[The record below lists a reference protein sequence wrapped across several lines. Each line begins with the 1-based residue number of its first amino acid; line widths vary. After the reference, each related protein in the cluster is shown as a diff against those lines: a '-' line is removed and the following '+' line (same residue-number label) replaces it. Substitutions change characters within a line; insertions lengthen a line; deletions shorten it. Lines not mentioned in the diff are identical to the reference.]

1 MNKLTTAGAV
11 LLATTSLAAAGGI
24 DRSNQ
29 FIGPLFEAGGET
41 GSYVQLS
48 IGKVDPTTT
57 FSAGASSADTIL
69 PSYISSSFAIK
80 SDLSEKLS
88 FGVIVDAPFGVE
100 VNYTG
105 TAIDPAL
112 NPFRDPSEEPA
123 PAPQADLSTQAIT
136 GLLRYKLNE
145 NFSVHAGI
153 RGLSVDGYV
162 VSTRG
167 ILTASNDRNWGY
179 VAGVAYER
187 PDIAMRIAVT
197 YNSEIDNVLSGT
209 LNRSG
214 IGDFTVTTPESI
226 NVEFQTGIAADTLLF
241 GTMRYAKYDGF
252 NLTTTEGV
260 NFVTFTNDTL
270 DYSIGLGRRLSE
282 KYSVA
287 ATYSKGEAGA
297 RPGTTPLAPTNG
309 SDTIGL
315 AATYTEGNMKLTAGV
330 SYGKLG
336 DQDVGAF
343 QYRDAS
349 VVGFGL
355 RLGYNF

>member
-69 PSYISSSFAIK
+69 PTYISSSFAIK

-100 VNYTG
+100 VDYTG
-105 TAIDPAL
+105 TALDAAPGV
-112 NPFRDPSEEPA
+112 S

-136 GLLRYKLNE
+136 GLLRYKINE

-153 RGLSVDGYV
+153 RGLSVDGHV
-162 VSTRG
+162 INDQG

-187 PDIAMRIAVT
+187 SDIAMRIAIT
-197 YNSEIDNVLSGT
+197 YNGEIDNDMAGT
-209 LNRSG
+209 LVTPQNLTG
-214 IGDFTVTTPESI
+214 AIDNFNVTTPESI

-270 DYSIGLGRRLSE
+270 DYSVGLGRQLSE